1 MNALTAEA
9 PAKINRELR
18 VGGRRADGYHE
29 LLSRFSSIDLADAV
43 TVEAADRLE
52 LVTTGRA
59 IPGAGE
65 NLVLAAARALAG
77 ALGIEPRARI
87 HLDKRIPLGAGL
99 GGGSSDAA
107 RTLRLLGALWAP
119 DFPEDRLA
127 ALALALGSDVPY
139 FLVGGEA
146 DVSGRGEHVIA
157 RPDAPE
163 SELLLLFPPFPISTR
178 DAFAALAKVSSGRA
192 TLPAKLD
199 IDSSGK
205 FFGPNELAS
214 PVLGIEV
221 AMKAYLESAA
231 ETALESAMTGS
242 GSTVVLFGAKPGA
255 EHLLAQRHPEA
266 EILRTRTLGRREYE
280 RRTSPPGGSQ
290 WTSRR

>member
-1 MNALTAEA
+1 MSALTADA

-18 VGGRRADGYHE
+18 VGGRRPDGFHE
-29 LLSRFSSIDLADAV
+29 LLSRFSSIDLADTI

-52 LVTTGRA
+52 LSTTGRA
-59 IPGAGE
+59 ISGTGE
-65 NLVLAAARALAG
+65 NLVLAAARALAE
-77 ALGIEPRARI
+77 ALGIEPQARI
-87 HLDKRIPLGAGL
+87 HLEKRIPVGAGL

-119 DFPEDRLA
+119 DFPEVRLA
-127 ALALALGSDVPY
+127 QLALALGSDVPY
-139 FLVGGEA
+139 FLIGGEA
-146 DVSGRGEHVIA
+146 DVSGRGEHITA
-157 RPDAPE
+157 RPDARE
-163 SELLLLFPPFPISTR
+163 TELLLLVPSFPISTR
-178 DAFAALAKVSSGRA
+178 DAFAAYGRVSSGRA
-192 TLPAKLD
+192 TLPPKLD
-199 IDSSGK
+199 IDASDK

-221 AMKAYLESAA
+221 AMKAYLESA
-231 ETALESAMTGS
+231 EEIALESAMTGS

-266 EILRTRTLGRREYE
+266 EILRARTLGRREYE